1 RKKVLKGEKPLRKR
15 VGALL
20 KPANLS
26 QERKAAEKAIG
37 RTVNEQ
43 DLCSY
48 LMYPKV
54 FTDFSLARSAFG
66 PVSALPTPVY
76 FYGMQPEDEIR
87 VEIEKGKLLLIRC
100 LARGEMDEQGMVT
113 VFFELN
119 GQPRRARVPD
129 RLHGGDAIVARAK
142 AQEGNSRQVGA
153 PVPGVI
159 STIMV
164 EVGQEVHAGDVLCS
178 VEAMKMETTL
188 HCEVD
193 GTVAEVLV
201 KRGDQVDAKD
211 LLVRLD

>member
-1 RKKVLKGEKPLRKR
+1 
-15 VGALL
+15 
-20 KPANLS
+20 
-26 QERKAAEKAIG
+26 
-37 RTVNEQ
+37 
-43 DLCSY
+43 
-48 LMYPKV
+48 MYPKV
-54 FTDFSLARSAFG
+54 FTNFSLTRSAFG

-100 LARGEMDEQGMVT
+100 LVCGEMDEQGMVT

-119 GQPRRARVPD
+119 GQTRRSWVPD
-129 RLHGGDAIVARAK
+129 RLHGGDAIAARAK
-142 AQEGNSRQVGA
+142 AAEEGNLRQISA

-159 STIMV
+159 SIFMV

-193 GTVAEVLV
+193 GNAAEVFV
-201 KRGDQVDAKD
+201 KRGEQVDAKD
-211 LLVRLD
+211 LLLRLD